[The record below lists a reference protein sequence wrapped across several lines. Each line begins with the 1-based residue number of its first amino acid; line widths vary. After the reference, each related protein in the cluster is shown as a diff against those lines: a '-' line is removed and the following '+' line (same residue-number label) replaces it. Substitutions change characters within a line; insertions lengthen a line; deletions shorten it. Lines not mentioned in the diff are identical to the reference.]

1 MKSEN
6 LKKIKQEYKEAK
18 KNSNSREEKKEMRVD
33 YKKAKNLWKEYEK
46 LNKKYKLDETPEEF
60 WARQNIPTF
69 DEYMKNQENK
79 CGGQY
84 GR

>member
-18 KNSNSREEKKEMRVD
+18 K
-33 YKKAKNLWKEYEK
+33 LWKEYEK

-69 DEYMKNQENK
+69 EEYMKNQENK
-79 CGGQY
+79 K
-84 GR
+84 